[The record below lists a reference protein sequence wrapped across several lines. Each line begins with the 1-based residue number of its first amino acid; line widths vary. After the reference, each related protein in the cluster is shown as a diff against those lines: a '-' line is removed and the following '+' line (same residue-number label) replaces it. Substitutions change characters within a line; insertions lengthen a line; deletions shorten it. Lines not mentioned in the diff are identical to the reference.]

1 MKRLVRPIVTLIL
14 VGVIL
19 WQLGD
24 PKEVGRLI
32 MQINPIYIVFIL
44 IVNTFDRALMS
55 YKWALLLRGRGLH
68 LPLFLGLKIYCA
80 SMIWGMFLPSTV
92 GADAIRATST
102 ARRGLDANE
111 VVASIVV
118 ERMLGFLAAL
128 LLCLFSLFLLS
139 RIIELN
145 SWLVKAWWALLL
157 LIVGFIGM
165 LMISFSHRLFNIFY
179 DRFLARVSHMRFIF
193 LLRKVHETYLNY
205 QANKKSLLIFFGL
218 TFLEQFFSIIN
229 AWMIAKGLGIDA
241 TFATLVCAIPLSILF
256 SRLPISVEGI
266 GVFEGVLI
274 LLMSLTGISAAEAV
288 SISIVSRILH
298 IITWLPWWLSYS
310 FESKGVTTQ
319 DVAWRHGVE

>member
-1 MKRLVRPIVTLIL
+1 
-14 VGVIL
+14 VIF

-24 PKEVGRLI
+24 PKDVGRLI
-32 MQINPIYIVFIL
+32 IHLDPNYIVFIL

-55 YKWALLLRGRGLH
+55 FKWGLLLRGRGLH

-128 LLCLFSLFLLS
+128 LLCLFSLLLLS
-139 RIIELN
+139 GVIELN
-145 SWLVKAWWALLL
+145 SWLMNVWWALLL
-157 LIVGFIGM
+157 LIIGFIGI
-165 LMISFSHRLFNIFY
+165 LMISFSHRLFDTFY
-179 DRFLARVSHMRFIF
+179 DRFLVRVSHMRFII
-193 LLRKVHETYLNY
+193 LLRKVHETYLDY

-218 TFLEQFFSIIN
+218 TFFEQFFSIIN
-229 AWMIAKGLGIDA
+229 AWMVAKGLGINA
-241 TFATLVCAIPLSILF
+241 SFAALVGAIPLSILI
-256 SRLPISVEGI
+256 SRLPISVEGL

-274 LLMSLTGISAAEAV
+274 FLMSLTGISAAEAI
-288 SISIVSRILH
+288 SISIVSRVLH
-298 IITWLPWWLSYS
+298 VVTWMPWWLSYS
-310 FESKGVTTQ
+310 FESKRVTTP
-319 DVAWRHGVE
+319 DVA